1 VVSKPYRFG
10 RHVVGIRTN
19 SEAAGEWLDKTFR
32 DHELFDEE
40 ADPYFSLYMADNDN
54 KKGIGKRFHILY
66 KEATDVLKSLDAAEI
81 ARRLLW
87 ELDSL
92 GLYYRDDGIFVETS
106 VVERNGVTALVPT
119 PILPYIR
126 LTGRKVEREFTL
138 PDVPVVSVDLV
149 SGRLGPVSRQLPVSD
164 AAFADLRRRVGQDGA
179 ALGPPRAVPEEVD
192 IICAF
197 HYDPDSP
204 PIIPL
209 SRALAVY
216 YLARNA
222 INLDKV
228 GGRALEPLAK
238 AIEGKR
244 CYLLQQARAAQAYEL
259 LLTVLDG
266 DEDALLAAMSE

>member
-1 VVSKPYRFG
+1 LPVP
-10 RHVVGIRTN
+10 
-19 SEAAGEWLDKTFR
+19 
-32 DHELFDEE
+32 
-40 ADPYFSLYMADNDN
+40 
-54 KKGIGKRFHILY
+54 
-66 KEATDVLKSLDAAEI
+66 
-81 ARRLLW
+81 
-87 ELDSL
+87 DSA
-92 GLYYRDDGIFVETS
+92 S
-106 VVERNGVTALVPT
+106 PT
-119 PILPYIR
+119 PRPR
-126 LTGRKVEREFTL
+126 
-138 PDVPVVSVDLV
+138 
-149 SGRLGPVSRQLPVSD
+149 
-164 AAFADLRRRVGQDGA
+164 AGQDGA
-179 ALGPPRAVPEEVD
+179 APAHPRAVPEEVD
-192 IICAF
+192 IICPF
-197 HYDPDSP
+197 HYDPASP